1 MRMLAKVV
9 KINFFSVLEINQ
21 SLTAFPGTFILR
33 KTNWVRAVN
42 FCGCYPSPSSLPS
55 SSVALK
61 TNSFTN
67 HNSQEKQS
75 FNSIWRGK
83 EGLVLPKMSCPWGF
97 VIIWPAGSYLD
108 ISAPTACLYLTW
120 LSSVSV
126 NSLFPREL
134 LSKKERKKE
143 RKVSSN
149 NLT

>member
-9 KINFFSVLEINQ
+9 KINFSSVLEINQ

-42 FCGCYPSPSSLPS
+42 FCGYYPSPSSLPS

-61 TNSFTN
+61 TNSFTIMIARK
-67 HNSQEKQS
+67 NSHLAAS
-75 FNSIWRGK
+75 
-83 EGLVLPKMSCPWGF
+83 EGEGGAQCSLKCPCPWGF

-108 ISAPTACLYLTW
+108 ISAPTACLCLTW

-126 NSLFPREL
+126 NSLFPGEL
-134 LSKKERKKE
+134 LSKKERKK
-143 RKVSSN
+143 KGQQQ
-149 NLT
+149 